1 MIQVYVNLTENLDG
15 INSSFSFNDKSNKSS
30 YSFFI
35 VQWNTTIVPQSC
47 ITELSS
53 TSFQLDFIPSEND
66 TLEVWYFTNQSTPDI
81 TAPTPA
87 ISDKIGLTIFEIKNV
102 IWDWVNSHS
111 IDNTV
116 APSISSNV
124 IWSDQN
130 APQPQPPF
138 ITLKIIN
145 ETDIGLTGEKYYVDE
160 TFNYLQT
167 KSITLSINMYGGNA
181 QQVLS
186 TLENSLM
193 LPEVREYFRNSLI
206 IQYDCSEV
214 TNIAT
219 LMDTVYES
227 RSNLDVMFY
236 VQNAIS
242 STSTNIDSVA
252 IEKIGGDSD
261 IVINS

>member
-102 IWDWVNSHS
+102 IWDWVNSYS
-111 IDNTV
+111 ID
-116 APSISSNV
+116 
-124 IWSDQN
+124 
-130 APQPQPPF
+130 
-138 ITLKIIN
+138 
-145 ETDIGLTGEKYYVDE
+145 
-160 TFNYLQT
+160 
-167 KSITLSINMYGGNA
+167 
-181 QQVLS
+181 
-186 TLENSLM
+186 
-193 LPEVREYFRNSLI
+193 
-206 IQYDCSEV
+206 IQ
-214 TNIAT
+214 
-219 LMDTVYES
+219 
-227 RSNLDVMFY
+227 
-236 VQNAIS
+236 
-242 STSTNIDSVA
+242 
-252 IEKIGGDSD
+252 
-261 IVINS
+261 